1 MRHNSITSAPLRHA
15 AAAVM
20 ALALSCAI
28 AWAQAATEDS
38 SPWNA
43 PAFSLSPAEAIAAA
57 AELKGSEGDD
67 AVFALESE
75 SYSFQPDG
83 TAVYT
88 CRAVYKLLLKKGVDQ
103 RDTVSCSYQPW
114 RQEKPSIRARVIGK
128 DGTVY
133 DLDQAT
139 VADQSQSEEEDVY
152 TDSHTLSAP
161 LPGLDNGAIVEYEI
175 HLRDKA
181 PLLAAGDAY
190 RSWFGRRVAIL
201 DRKLS
206 LDYPASMNLRYELR
220 GSLASR
226 IKANAAEDGT
236 TGRKTLT
243 LEAKDLESVGDTED
257 YLAGSDVPQ
266 TCVDFSTGGS
276 WNEVAAAYAAV
287 AEPVLAK
294 SNVMHYASEAL
305 KSAGAARADRI
316 AAILYKI
323 RKEIRYTGI
332 NFGENA
338 IIPHDSA
345 DTIARGYGDCKDQA
359 SLLASCLRTAGIKA
373 QLALLDS
380 GYGSDILPSLPGF
393 GLFNH
398 EIVYLPEDK
407 TWIDPTA
414 SYYRPGELP
423 PMDRGRQAL
432 VIAPD
437 TTALLAIPDSKPE
450 DNHYKEVRAY
460 NLAETGAAAVT
471 ETMTATGSIEA
482 DYRYRFATDDPKSA
496 RERLE
501 SYVKSAYQ
509 AEKLESYSFSDVQD
523 MQKPFTLSIVASK
536 AKRGFTDQSSATVIL
551 QAGAL
556 LNFLPSFLK
565 EKPKDDKAFE
575 RKADVKLDEPY
586 IAEIEYR
593 LTPPPGF
600 KAAAL
605 PEPTKR
611 SLGPATVESFC
622 KLEEDGSVTATFR
635 FDSVKSTYTAVEAIA
650 LQAAAVAF
658 GEEDAPSVSFEEIG
672 ESLLSAGKYQEALD
686 EFRRLA
692 ALHPTEALHHMQLSN
707 AYEAALF
714 CDEARAEARKA
725 VELEPDSAAAHARL
739 AWTYLIGPFARVF
752 EPGSDLAAASSEYA
766 AAAKLAPDEMLYTVN
781 QAIIAEYGT
790 NLIRYSKGARLDDAL
805 AIYAKIEKELK
816 GSNWENNP
824 AYDLLRLGRFKELK
838 ESTKAPTNSKQ
849 RKALFVAAVAAVDGV
864 QVALREAARVAQAA
878 DDKRE
883 ILSLASQMLITG
895 RRYAEAAELM
905 IAGAR
910 GSQSQTQA
918 LALAE
923 SLKTVKAIDPAA
935 LPKDEP
941 MSAIVSSLDDPDSQR
956 DITEAIASAGARLS
970 GDNQPAAVTIDL
982 VAGLGKIDTI
992 ESGSAI
998 ATLLSF
1004 PLQPSLQPILIYFTR
1019 EGDELKALGSGG
1031 NLTGVAREI
1040 ARLLDSGKTEDARAW
1055 LSLIKSQRDKNPLFP
1070 SFADQPVFKLVGEI
1084 DTADESAMRLAASYL
1099 LVVSASKTDIGKG
1112 MPAVLAALGLEKD
1125 KDKEK
1130 ALAQAAVMGLIRQ
1143 NKAAEAVVPAERLI
1157 ELEGDDEYA
1166 NDMLLLCLDC
1176 SGKEATADA
1185 IVVGALE
1192 KKPNSESWL
1201 RLAAEHSA
1209 RLGRYA
1215 EAVQRSE
1222 ALIDSGNAKD
1232 GDYNQMAWYSLYL
1245 DKPDYAELDKRHIVQ
1260 RLMAGSAGQV
1270 HTLACVLSDSGRF
1283 MEAQEAFR
1291 KFLAESGN
1299 GEPNSDAW
1307 LAFGLYTE
1315 RFGLIDT
1322 AIDAYRKVKPE
1333 NDLFSKDLTSYD
1345 LAQIH
1350 LKRLN
1355 KQ

>member
-1 MRHNSITSAPLRHA
+1 MRHNSIPSTSPRRA
-15 AAAVM
+15 AAFAT
-20 ALALSCAI
+20 ALALFCAL
-28 AWAQAATEDS
+28 ASAQER
-38 SPWNA
+38 SPWDA
-43 PAFSLSPAEAIAAA
+43 PAFSLAPQAALAAA
-57 AELKGSEGDD
+57 ADLKGNEGDD
-67 AVFALESE
+67 AVFAIESE
-75 SYSFQPDG
+75 SYSFQADG

-88 CRAVYKLLLKKGVDQ
+88 CHAVYKLLLKKGVDR

-114 RQEKPSIRARVIGK
+114 RQEKPSIKARVIGK
-128 DGTVY
+128 DGAAY
-133 DLDQAT
+133 DLDQT
-139 VADQSQSEEEDVY
+139 TIADQSLSEEEDVY

-161 LPGLDNGAIVEYEI
+161 LPGLESGAIVEYEI
-175 HLRDKA
+175 RLRDKA
-181 PLLAAGDAY
+181 PLLAAGAAY

-206 LDYPASMNLRYELR
+206 LNYPASMNLRYELR
-220 GSLASR
+220 GSLASQ
-226 IKANAAEDGT
+226 IKSSVAEDGA
-236 TGRKTLT
+236 TGRKTLV
-243 LEAKDLESVGDTED
+243 LEAKGLEDVGDTED
-257 YLAGSDVPQ
+257 YLAGNDVPQ

-287 AEPVLAK
+287 AEPVLSK
-294 SNVMHYASEAL
+294 SDVKSYANEVL
-305 KSAGAARADRI
+305 KDAGQSREDRI
-316 AAILYKI
+316 AALLYKI
-323 RKEIRYTGI
+323 RKDIRYTGI

-338 IIPHDSA
+338 IIPHECA

-359 SLLASCLRTAGIKA
+359 SLLAATLRAAGIKA
-373 QLALLDS
+373 RLALLDS

-398 EIVYLPEDK
+398 EIVYLPDDK
-407 TWIDPTA
+407 AWIDPTA

-437 TTALLAIPDSKPE
+437 TTALLAIPDSKPA

-460 NLAETGAAAVT
+460 TLAETGAAAVT

-523 MQKPFTLSIVASK
+523 MKKPFTLSIVASK
-536 AKRGFTDQSSATVIL
+536 AKRGFTDQSSATVLL

-556 LNFLPSFLK
+556 FNFLPSFLK

-611 SLGPATVESFC
+611 SLGPAT
-622 KLEEDGSVTATFR
+622 LEGSCVLEQDGSVTATFR
-635 FDSVKSTYTAVEAIA
+635 FDSVKSTYTAAEAIA
-650 LQAAAVAF
+650 LQAATIAF
-658 GEEDAPSVSFEEIG
+658 GEEDAPSVSFEEVG

-686 EFRRLA
+686 EFRRLSS
-692 ALHPTEALHHMQLSN
+692 LHPTEALHHIQLSN

-714 CDEARAEARKA
+714 GNEARAEARKA
-725 VELEPDSAAAHARL
+725 VELEPESAAAHARL
-739 AWTYLIGPFARVF
+739 AWTYLLDPFARVF
-752 EPGSDLAAASSEYA
+752 EPGSDLAAASAEYA
-766 AAAKLAPDEMLYTVN
+766 EAAKLEPDETLYTVN
-781 QAIIAEYGT
+781 QAIIAEYGD
-790 NLIRYSKGARLDDAL
+790 NFVRYSKGARLDDAL

-816 GSNWENNP
+816 GGNWENNS

-838 ESTKAPTNSKQ
+838 ESTKASTLSKQ
-849 RKALFVAAVAAVDGV
+849 RKALFIAAVAAVDGV
-864 QVALREAARVAQAA
+864 PAAFREAARVAQAA
-878 DDKRE
+878 EDRRE
-883 ILSLASQMLITG
+883 VLSLASQMLITG

-905 IAGAR
+905 TAGAG
-910 GSQSQTQA
+910 GSQSLTQA
-918 LALAE
+918 LTLAE
-923 SLKTVKAIDPAA
+923 SLKNVKAIDPTA

-941 MSAIVSSLDDPDSQR
+941 MSAIVSSLDNPDFQK
-956 DITEAIASAGARLS
+956 DIAEAIASAGARLS
-970 GDNQPAAVTIDL
+970 GDDQPAAVVIDL

-992 ESGSAI
+992 ESGPAI

-1019 EGDELKALGSGG
+1019 EDGELKSLGAGG
-1031 NLTGVAREI
+1031 DLTGVAREVVS
-1040 ARLLDSGKTEDARAW
+1040 LLDSGKTEDARAW
-1055 LSLIKSQRDKNPLFP
+1055 LSLVKSQREKNPLFP
-1070 SFADQPVFKLVGEI
+1070 SLADNPAFKLVGQI
-1084 DTADESAMRLAASYL
+1084 DTADASALRLAASFL
-1099 LVVSASKTDIGKG
+1099 LAASAAKEDIEKG
-1112 MPAVLAALGLEKD
+1112 MPTVLAALGPEKD
-1125 KDKEK
+1125 KDKAET
-1130 ALAQAAVMGLIRQ
+1130 LARAATLGLIRQ
-1143 NKAAEAVVPAERLI
+1143 NKAAEAVAPAERLV
-1157 ELEGDDEYA
+1157 ELESEDEYA

-1176 SGKEATADA
+1176 SGKEAQADA
-1185 IVVGALE
+1185 IVADELA
-1192 KKPNSESWL
+1192 KKPDSGAWL

-1215 EAVQRSE
+1215 EAVRRSGT
-1222 ALIDSGNAKD
+1222 LIDSGNAED
-1232 GDYNQMAWYSLYL
+1232 GDYNQIAWYSLYL
-1245 DKPDYAELDKRHIVQ
+1245 DKPNYAELDKRQIVQ
-1260 RLMAGSAGQV
+1260 RLLAGSAGQV

-1291 KFLAESGN
+1291 KYLAGSGN
-1299 GEPNSDAW
+1299 GEPGSDAW
-1307 LAFGLYTE
+1307 LAFGLYAE
-1315 RFGLIDT
+1315 RFGLVD
-1322 AIDAYRKVKPE
+1322 AAVDAYHKVKPE
-1333 NDLFSKDLTSYD
+1333 DDLFSKALTSYD

-1350 LKRLN
+1350 LKRLH